1 LQGAFHVAAALQFPV
16 AAVVHAAALA
26 FVAPNASKPND
37 TSNTK
42 DLIAARTTLPFKSV
56 RISAIVLRHS
66 LFIQRFPLKQK
77 NNIYQYNQQD
87 EKSSPHLGRDHSPSQ
102 LNYAVR

>member
-37 TSNTK
+37 TSDTNG
-42 DLIAARTTLPFKSV
+42 LVAARSAPPTKFVSI
-56 RISAIVLRHS
+56 ISIALCHL
-66 LFIQRFPLKQK
+66 LFIQRFPLK
-77 NNIYQYNQQD
+77 
-87 EKSSPHLGRDHSPSQ
+87 
-102 LNYAVR
+102 